1 MRRLDVTLPF
11 GFGGSVAN
19 NSDGLA
25 DGVIQQLELAM
36 NVGLLNDG
44 DKLPS
49 EPKLAEQLGVS
60 TLTLRQ
66 GLARLRSRG
75 VLVTQRGRGGGS
87 YMRDSH
93 QDNARRAEAELLALT
108 TVELR
113 DLGDVLAGQLAQSAR
128 LAAARALPEEIDRL
142 DHMITAFKEGDSPQL
157 RRKYY
162 CRFHIDSAV
171 AAQSPRLMMASVQLL
186 GQFAPMLWNSNIGA
200 SSNFVEH
207 YTEIAKAIRRHDA
220 DRAQHLVHAQI
231 DREIRLLI
239 AHRLQAVAGLQS
251 TSDQAHHGS

>member
-1 MRRLDVTLPF
+1 MSLPF

-44 DKLPS
+44 DKLPA
-49 EPKLAEQLGVS
+49 EPRLAEQLGVS
-60 TLTLRQ
+60 TVTLRQ

-93 QDNARRAEAELLALT
+93 EDNVRRAEEELLALT

-128 LAAARALPEEIDRL
+128 LAAARALPDEIDRL
-142 DHMITAFKEGDSPQL
+142 DHMILAFAEGDSPRL

-162 CRFHIDSAV
+162 CRFHIDAAV
-171 AAQSPRLMMASVQLL
+171 AAQSPRLMMTSVQLL
-186 GQFAPMLWNSNIGA
+186 GQFAPLLWNSNIGA
-200 SSNFVEH
+200 DSQFVER
-207 YTEIAKAIRRHDA
+207 YTDIAAAMRSHDA
-220 DRAQHLVHAQI
+220 VRAQDLVYEQI
-231 DREIRLLI
+231 DRETRLLI
-239 AHRLQAVAGLQS
+239 AHRLRAVAKLNSAVG
-251 TSDQAHHGS
+251 QANHES